1 MQIDV
6 FTLVPHA
13 FAWLTEQRPL
23 AAVLGT
29 ELELRLL
36 SYRDYTPLRA
46 SQVDDQP

>member
-1 MQIDV
+1 VRLDV

-23 AAVLGT
+23 AGVLGE

-36 SYRDYTPLRA
+36 S
-46 SQVDDQP
+46 